1 MDPVIATLSEKT
13 EGKRSPNI
21 ASTATLKEV
30 IAIIRPQKHIATRKG
45 LEAVGIFSYTT
56 LTVLGRS
63 KQRGLKIS
71 AEGKEAVS
79 IRFLPKQYFSIVV
92 TEKQVSLAVSAIVK
106 ANRTGVGV
114 AGDGRIFIVD
124 IDAAVRISTHER
136 GGVAVV

>member
-1 MDPVIATLSEKT
+1 MDPVIATLAEKT
-13 EGKRSPNI
+13 EGKRSSNI
-21 ASTATLKEV
+21 PSTAKLKEV

-56 LTVLGRS
+56 LSVLGRS

-114 AGDGRIFIVD
+114 AGDGRIFVVD
-124 IDAAVRISTHER
+124 IDDAVRISTHER
-136 GGVAVV
+136 GGVAV